1 MYSLNNTVELHLS
14 RIIGMA
20 SHLDMQKIQIIGF
33 FFEWATLAVGGSAV
47 TVYSMHLCQNLL
59 TTPDLKF

>member
-1 MYSLNNTVELHLS
+1 
-14 RIIGMA
+14 MA

>member
-1 MYSLNNTVELHLS
+1 MHSLNNTVELHLS

-47 TVYSMHLCQNLL
+47 NCLQYVLVS
-59 TTPDLKF
+59 TPFDHA